1 MDLTRLRLLRE
12 LANRGTMTAVGI
24 ARGLTS
30 SAVSQQL
37 TALERHLG
45 IKVLERVGRRVRLT
59 PEGERLLVHARDIL
73 QAVELAEADLRG
85 KSARPTGTT
94 EIACFPSFA
103 KARLLPAI
111 LRARARFPEFGV
123 VIRELETLDAIAA
136 LREGRCHVA
145 VVFSYSL
152 VPVPEIADLLSFP
165 LFDEPMLLALPSA
178 WANKRGKV
186 NLGQLAKEEWI
197 VDSRQSDDQLLAE
210 RACALAGFAP
220 RITHAVDD
228 YDLVLRMVAAG
239 LGIGFVPESAFEIS
253 KVRAVVKRVPAGIA
267 LKRGVRALTRKGLA
281 TSVAVRTLIAE
292 LGQRR

>member
-12 LANRGTMTAVGI
+12 LAHRGTMTAVGV

-37 TALERHLG
+37 TTLERHLG
-45 IKVLERVGRRVRLT
+45 TRILERIGRRVRLT
-59 PEGERLLVHARDIL
+59 PEGERLLVHAKEIL
-73 QAVELAEADLRG
+73 HAVELAEADLRG
-85 KSARPTGTT
+85 GNTKPSGIL

-111 LRARARFPEFGV
+111 LRMRTRFPDAGV

-145 VVFSYSL
+145 VVFSYNL
-152 VPVPEIADLLSFP
+152 VPVPEIARLVSFP
-165 LFDEPMLLALPSA
+165 LVEEPMLLALPSA
-178 WANKRGKV
+178 WARKRGKV
-186 NLGQLAKEEWI
+186 NLKQLSQEDWI

-220 RITHAVDD
+220 RVTHSVDD

-239 LGIGFVPESAFEIS
+239 LGVGFVPESAFAIS
-253 KVRAVVKRVPAGIA
+253 KVKSVVRRTPGGVA
-267 LKRGVRALTRKGLA
+267 LKRSVRALTRKGLS
-281 TSVAVRTLIAE
+281 TSPTVRALISE
-292 LGQRR
+292 LDGPH